1 MNGFQVTF
9 FTQQDRRHHGKSLVD
24 WLVALCGEMQL
35 RGVTVVPASVG
46 IGHDHHIH
54 SAHFFELADQPVLVI
69 MVLTEEECARL
80 LARLEAE
87 GVQVCYTRAAVEFGT
102 TGKPA

>member
-9 FTQQDRRHHGKSLVD
+9 FTQQDRRHQGKPVVD
-24 WLVALCGEMQL
+24 WLVSVCEQMQL
-35 RGVTVVPASVG
+35 RGITVVPASLG

-69 MVLTEEECARL
+69 MVLTGEECDRL
-80 LARLEAE
+80 FTRLEAE
-87 GVQVCYTRAAVEFGT
+87 SMRIRYTKAPVEFGT
-102 TGKPA
+102 IGQ